1 MNKEIKR
8 TKLIKSLS
16 NLPTYMVDRLNT
28 LKKSKDMIER
38 KDFIWHFLLQSFATM
53 GNSRGHEGL
62 ILNKANYNQVT
73 FDAVSDLS
81 DTQRLDRFKDVLY
94 RAKVRM
100 PLQKAVWL
108 NSNYNKIIF
117 MGGLNAVKEKALEQR
132 GTKFKIE
139 FMKQFDGIGEKYAR
153 NIWMDV
159 YHPDFHNNIAVD
171 IRIKSITKALGYEFF
186 NYIDEENFYLSIAK
200 ESNLNGWELDRLL
213 YTYKDYFLS
222 KI

>member
-1 MNKEIKR
+1 MDKEIKR
-8 TKLIKSLS
+8 TKLIESLS
-16 NLPTYMVDRLNT
+16 NLPSYMVERLNT
-28 LKKSKDMIER
+28 LKKSKEMLER

-186 NYIDEENFYLSIAK
+186 NYTDEENFYISIAK
-200 ESNLNGWELDRLL
+200 EANLNGWELDRLL